1 MGDNFSSI
9 TSNKNDKKKLNS
21 KYFESM
27 ESLTRPRIHMP
38 PSNKIIAG
46 PKTAAI
52 ILENP

>member
-27 ESLTRPRIHMP
+27 ESLSRARVHVP
-38 PSNKIIAG
+38 PSSKIITA
-46 PKTAAI
+46 PKIAAI